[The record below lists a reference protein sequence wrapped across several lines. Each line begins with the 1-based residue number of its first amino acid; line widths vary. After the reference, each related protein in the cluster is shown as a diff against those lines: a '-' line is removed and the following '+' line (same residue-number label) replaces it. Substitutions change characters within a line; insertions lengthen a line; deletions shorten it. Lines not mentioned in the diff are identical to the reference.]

1 MTKYTLNEENFSPTK
16 GYPVKIFICV
26 HTFLHFMYISCIIQ
40 VSLIICTLKQNLK
53 TKHSNVQWNIFKGVY
68 FYWEKGTPQFECA
81 MECLQR
87 SVFLLG
93 KKYSPIQ
100 NRTDLRGVLFSMW
113 E

>member
-16 GYPVKIFICV
+16 G
-26 HTFLHFMYISCIIQ
+26 
-40 VSLIICTLKQNLK
+40 TLKQNLK
-53 TKHSNVQWNIFKGVY
+53 TKHSNVQWNVFKRVY
-68 FYWEKGTPQFECA
+68 FYWEKSTPQFECA

>member
-1 MTKYTLNEENFSPTK
+1 MCNGMSSKEC
-16 GYPVKIFICV
+16 IFTGKKV
-26 HTFLHFMYISCIIQ
+26 LP
-40 VSLIICTLKQNLK
+40 NL
-53 TKHSNVQWNIFKGVY
+53 NVQWNVFKRVY

-87 SVFLLG
+87 SVFLQG

-100 NRTDLRGVLFSMW
+100 NRTDLRGILFSMW

>member
-1 MTKYTLNEENFSPTK
+1 
-16 GYPVKIFICV
+16 
-26 HTFLHFMYISCIIQ
+26 
-40 VSLIICTLKQNLK
+40 
-53 TKHSNVQWNIFKGVY
+53 
-68 FYWEKGTPQFECA
+68 

-113 E
+113 GKFFPGKYYSGSTFFPGNYYSGSNFFRGIIIYGYTGMNSFWSPYKPHILYTRV